1 MINYT
6 KRNVVTITL
15 IIVLLI
21 YSLISVILSY
31 FSNSKKN
38 TPNETEEVVVEE
50 TQENKVVTEEKI
62 LENVAKVWQ
71 IKIPKIDLVADI
83 QEGTS
88 LAVMANYVGHFNNTA
103 TTTGNIGLAAH
114 NRGIG
119 VESYF
124 KNIKNLQVG
133 DQIVYQKDDFIKKY
147 KVTKN
152 TIISETDWT
161 YLINTKDNRITL
173 ITCVENKPE
182 YRRCVQA
189 VEIKE

>member
-133 DQIVYQKDDFIKKY
+133 DEIVYQKDDFIKKY

-189 VEIKE
+189 DEI